1 MDGRIDCIV
10 ERDCRMRRLV
20 APRQHHAESPA
31 QPSHDV
37 DVTPG
42 DRRGHDPSLVSAA
55 QRLHLRGVGLRGEA
69 LHHAREAADEV
80 VGADEFADSVEE
92 PQ

>member
-42 DRRGHDPSLVSAA
+42 DLRGHDLAHRESNAATSLVWIS
-55 QRLHLRGVGLRGEA
+55 
-69 LHHAREAADEV
+69 
-80 VGADEFADSVEE
+80 ST
-92 PQ
+92 